1 MNVET
6 LLVLIRDH
14 GIWGSLLI
22 VVIGVTG
29 YLLKILLDEDDAAV
43 FRAKFYK
50 LAYTC
55 TGRID
60 QEKKY
65 ISNDI
70 KGSLNRARR
79 EMHFGD
85 EVIPKAIDISWVEG
99 ASSGTTY
106 DVKEGEF
113 VIRLDPSKKQAE
125 NIFRMATALVKRTT
139 LSGIRH
145 SVEEPLET
153 AIDLNLVRELLKT
166 AGNSQAL
173 DWFLNN
179 EYRPVVSTDDA
190 TTNRNKQIVTIDER
204 GLFTRLL
211 LVELES
217 FSREMVGRP
226 PKPYMAG
233 EIEGLVEFL
242 YELCSKKPEQDVP
255 LTYHRAFIRIGV
267 IIVAKTAKLLRGIEP
282 YLEAMQINLEQ
293 ESNSIYVLVY
303 DKGWLGET
311 NPKAHTKFEEQ
322 VAKLQ
327 HEIGLQTVASKKGD
341 YSYTCLDQFGNR
353 RKNRCIR
360 YVMPHVE

>member
-14 GIWGSLLI
+14 GLWGGLLG
-22 VVIGVTG
+22 VIGVTV
-29 YLLKILLDEDDAAV
+29 YLLKILLDENHAAV

-85 EVIPKAIDISWVEG
+85 EVIPKAIDVSWVGG
-99 ASSGTTY
+99 ASGTTY

-125 NIFRMATALVKRTT
+125 NICRMATALVKRTT

-145 SVEEPLET
+145 SVEKPLET

-173 DWFLNN
+173 DWFLAN

-190 TTNRNKQIVTIDER
+190 TTNRNKQIVTIDEK

-211 LVELES
+211 LVELEG

-226 PKPYMAG
+226 PRPYMAG

-242 YELCSKKPEQDVP
+242 YKLCSKTLEQDVP
-255 LTYHRAFIRIGV
+255 LKYHRAFIRIGV
-267 IIVAKTAKLLRGIEP
+267 IIVAKTTKLLRSIEP

-311 NPKAHTKFEEQ
+311 NPKAHAKFEEQ
-322 VAKLQ
+322 VAKLKR
-327 HEIGLQTVASKKGD
+327 EIGRQTVASKRGD
-341 YSYTCLDQFGNR
+341 YNYACLDQFGNR

-360 YVMPHVE
+360 YVMPRVE

>member
-6 LLVLIRDH
+6 LIVLIRDH
-14 GIWGSLLI
+14 GIWGLLLG
-22 VVIGVTG
+22 VIGVTV
-29 YLLKILLDEDDAAV
+29 YLLKILLDEDHAAV

-50 LAYTC
+50 LAYKC

-65 ISNDI
+65 IANDI

-79 EMHFGD
+79 EMHFGVD
-85 EVIPKAIDISWVEG
+85 VIPKAIDVSWVEG
-99 ASSGTTY
+99 ASGTTY

-125 NIFRMATALVKRTT
+125 NICRMATALVKRTT

-145 SVEEPLET
+145 LVEKPLET

-166 AGNSQAL
+166 TGNLQAL
-173 DWFLNN
+173 DWFLDN
-179 EYRPVVSTDDA
+179 EYSPVASTNDA
-190 TTNRNKQIVTIDER
+190 TINRNKQIVTIDER

-217 FSREMVGRP
+217 FAREMVGRP
-226 PKPYMAG
+226 PRPYMAG

-242 YELCSKKPEQDVP
+242 YELCSKQLNQDVP
-255 LTYHRAFIRIGV
+255 LRYHRAFIQIGV

-282 YLEAMQINLEQ
+282 YLEAMQINLEK
-293 ESNSIYVLVY
+293 ESSSIYVLVS
-303 DKGWLGET
+303 DKEWLGET
-311 NPKAHTKFEEQ
+311 NPQAHAKFEDQ

-327 HEIGLQTVASKKGD
+327 REIGRQTVASKKGD

-360 YVMPHVE
+360 YVMPRVE